1 MPQRNMMWRVGCFT
15 MMRRAGRSCRGK
27 YTRLLIISALGEL
40 SFSCR
45 LKMVGYSAKAFSW
58 SYLLHIYESV
68 VADCCVRR
76 GRGGIAGSSLV
87 YPVLGMLVGG
97 DLVGGNS

>member
-1 MPQRNMMWRVGCFT
+1 MPQRNPMWRVGCFT
-15 MMRRAGRSCRGK
+15 MMRRSGRSCRGK

-45 LKMVGYSAKAFSW
+45 LKMVGYAAKAFSW

-76 GRGGIAGSSLV
+76 GRGGGCWVVPCLSC
-87 YPVLGMLVGG
+87 VG
-97 DLVGGNS
+97 DVGWWRSGRW